1 MLQHGHPGSLWASA
15 TSGQQ
20 PLLDA
25 LDVLITCASW
35 HLPVLNKILCC
46 VALLLLQHG
55 HPGSLWASATSS
67 LC

>member
-25 LDVLITCASW
+25 LEVLIINMRASW
-35 HLPVLNKILCC
+35 HCFYQKI
-46 VALLLLQHG
+46 HM
-55 HPGSLWASATSS
+55 
-67 LC
+67 